1 MTGAFPF
8 LPESLSLLIIF
19 PPPPARVVCAGIG
32 VMRNI
37 LILWLLTILRVDFG
51 AFYTLEIH
59 LGK

>member
-1 MTGAFPF
+1 MCG
-8 LPESLSLLIIF
+8 L
-19 PPPPARVVCAGIG
+19 G

-37 LILWLLTILRVDFG
+37 LIFWLLTILRVDFG